1 MIGKIF
7 TGKSFR
13 GCIGYCLEDK
23 EQKKEEK
30 MIVKNRAELSKP
42 VLHISLSLASE
53 ENFQKPH

>member
-1 MIGKIF
+1 LEKYLPENLSEDASVIALKI
-7 TGKSFR
+7 KS
-13 GCIGYCLEDK
+13 
-23 EQKKEEK
+23 KKKK